1 MAVLWGKSRELAY
14 IFVICHKNIREIGT
28 FCAAGVAL
36 GEAGYC
42 GFATEVLEAKALPD
56 GVGQT
61 DIFRRCARFSVGKSK
76 IIMVTDKE
84 SKDFA
89 CVYSQGCTRK
99 VGKAML
105 RFRGLLQGEG
115 GGAVG
120 GDGGGGV
127 LKLLCCDVGD
137 ALGGFFART
146 YAAVVE
152 QALGG

>member
-1 MAVLWGKSRELAY
+1 MAKSPKNTPTFFTTISLPPSIEQPEAIARKNVKEQFCTY
-14 IFVICHKNIREIGT
+14 IRRNRDG
-28 FCAAGVAL
+28 AA
-36 GEAGYC
+36 E
-42 GFATEVLEAKALPD
+42 
-56 GVGQT
+56 
-61 DIFRRCARFSVGKSK
+61 
-76 IIMVTDKE
+76 
-84 SKDFA
+84 
-89 CVYSQGCTRK
+89 
-99 VGKAML
+99 
-105 RFRGLLQGEG
+105 LLQGEG